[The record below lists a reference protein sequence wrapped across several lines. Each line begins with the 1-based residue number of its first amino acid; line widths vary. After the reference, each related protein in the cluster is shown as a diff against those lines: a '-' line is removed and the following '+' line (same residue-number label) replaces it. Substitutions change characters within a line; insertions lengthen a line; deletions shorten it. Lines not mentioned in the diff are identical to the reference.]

1 MNEDLQFF
9 WGMGI
14 LFGLV
19 MLFSKPPIGWKYF
32 HGIIFLSYFVYAYW
46 DMNDSYSIK
55 HGGGYTG
62 IIVAAF
68 TTSHIIIYLIGKVIF
83 GFIRRQNQKTEGLR
97 ALYQSENEK
106 ESGKQKENENESEN
120 ESEN

>member
-32 HGIIFLSYFVYAYW
+32 HGIIFLAYFVYAYW
-46 DMNDSYSIK
+46 EMNDGNHSN
-55 HGGGYTG
+55 GGMYGMIVTVATG
-62 IIVAAF
+62 L
-68 TTSHIIIYLIGKVIF
+68 HIIIYLIGKVIF
-83 GFIRRQNQKTEGLR
+83 GFIRRSNQKTEDLTTLFKQTDK
-97 ALYQSENEK
+97 AEK
-106 ESGKQKENENESEN
+106 EG
-120 ESEN
+120 

>member
-32 HGIIFLSYFVYAYW
+32 HGIIFLGYFVYAYW
-46 DMNDSYSIK
+46 EMNDGNHSN
-55 HGGGYTG
+55 GGMYGMIVTVATG
-62 IIVAAF
+62 L
-68 TTSHIIIYLIGKVIF
+68 HIIIYLIGKVIF
-83 GFIRRQNQKTEGLR
+83 GFIRRSNQKTEDLTTLFKQTDK
-97 ALYQSENEK
+97 AEK
-106 ESGKQKENENESEN
+106 EA
-120 ESEN
+120 

>member
-32 HGIIFLSYFVYAYW
+32 HVIIFLSYFVYAYW
-46 DMNDSYSIK
+46 EMNDSYSIK
-55 HGGGYTG
+55 HGGGYDG
-62 IIVAAF
+62 IITAAF
-68 TTSHIIIYLIGKVIF
+68 TALHIIIYLIGKVIF
-83 GFIRRQNQKTEGLR
+83 GFIRRQNHKTEELR
-97 ALYQSENEK
+97 ALYQSENENEK
-106 ESGKQKENENESEN
+106 ESGKQKEKQKESESEN
-120 ESEN
+120 

>member
-32 HGIIFLSYFVYAYW
+32 HGIIFVSYFVYAYW
-46 DMNDSYSIK
+46 EMNDGNHSN
-55 HGGGYTG
+55 GGMYGMIVTVATG
-62 IIVAAF
+62 L
-68 TTSHIIIYLIGKVIF
+68 HIIIYLIGKVIF
-83 GFIRRQNQKTEGLR
+83 GFIRRSNQKTEDL
-97 ALYQSENEK
+97 ANLFKQTDEAEK
-106 ESGKQKENENESEN
+106 ER
-120 ESEN
+120 

>member
-32 HGIIFLSYFVYAYW
+32 HGIIFLSYFVNAYW
-46 DMNDSYSIK
+46 EINDGNHSN
-55 HGGGYTG
+55 GGMYGMIVTIATG
-62 IIVAAF
+62 L
-68 TTSHIIIYLIGKVIF
+68 HIIIYLIGKVIF
-83 GFIRRQNQKTEGLR
+83 GFIRRSNQKE
-97 ALYQSENEK
+97 SEKEKEKEK
-106 ESGKQKENENESEN
+106 ESESESVN
-120 ESEN
+120 

>member
-1 MNEDLQFF
+1 MNEDQLFF

-46 DMNDSYSIK
+46 EMNDGNHSSGGMYSILVAI
-55 HGGGYTG
+55 GTG
-62 IIVAAF
+62 L
-68 TTSHIIIYLIGKVIF
+68 HIIIYLIGKVIF
-83 GFIRRQNQKTEGLR
+83 GFIRRQNQK
-97 ALYQSENEK
+97 EN
-106 ESGKQKENENESEN
+106 QKENESEKESAEA
-120 ESEN
+120 ERARTDVS

>member
-32 HGIIFLSYFVYAYW
+32 HGIIFLSYFVNAYW
-46 DMNDSYSIK
+46 EINDGNHSN
-55 HGGGYTG
+55 GGMYGMIVTIATG
-62 IIVAAF
+62 L
-68 TTSHIIIYLIGKVIF
+68 HIIIYLIGKVIF
-83 GFIRRQNQKTEGLR
+83 GFIRRSNQKTEDL
-97 ALYQSENEK
+97 ANLFKQTDEAEK
-106 ESGKQKENENESEN
+106 ER
-120 ESEN
+120 

>member
-32 HGIIFLSYFVYAYW
+32 HGIIFLGYFVYAYW
-46 DMNDSYSIK
+46 EMNDGNHSNGGMYSVLVAI
-55 HGGGYTG
+55 GTG
-62 IIVAAF
+62 L
-68 TTSHIIIYLIGKVIF
+68 HIIIYLIGKVIF
-83 GFIRRQNQKTEGLR
+83 GFIRRSNQKE
-97 ALYQSENEK
+97 SEKEKEKEKEK
-106 ESGKQKENENESEN
+106 ESESEN
-120 ESEN
+120 